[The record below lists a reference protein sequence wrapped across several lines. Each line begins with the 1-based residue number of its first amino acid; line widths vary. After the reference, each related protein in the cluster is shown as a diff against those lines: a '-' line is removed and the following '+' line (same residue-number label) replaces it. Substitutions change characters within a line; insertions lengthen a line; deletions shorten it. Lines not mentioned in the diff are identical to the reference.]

1 MSVLARG
8 GDSTDTVLPTLT
20 APRITPKAC
29 TAAEGCKAG
38 KLLSFQTP
46 PGPVSRILGAD
57 TPHGLELPLEARC
70 TAPPLVL
77 PAAKTLESP
86 THSSQGSTGLGLSE
100 GEDDGED
107 IPCLGSRKP
116 GAVAKVTVDL
126 TQMQEVA
133 QSGEIT
139 RRIRRKTLD
148 EVIPD
153 APLSFSNGFR
163 RSPVVFN
170 VQASLVHETFFGEG
184 GLDAQEWAVV
194 AIQRVQN
201 YPLREAY
208 HFERQQMLRELRRR
222 AAEGSP
228 EEEKATRQSIP
239 GAPNIPSH
247 HL

>member
-126 TQMQEVA
+126 TQMQEV
-133 QSGEIT
+133 
-139 RRIRRKTLD
+139 
-148 EVIPD
+148 IPD